1 MLVNSPHGAASDIGM
16 ENNMFMIASPLI
28 AAEDCVQHFVIAD
41 FGGFLQVRSFQELT
55 DIGIYLIL
63 ITFFIQQF
71 NGLKVFFYV
80 VDQDALIFVL

>member
-1 MLVNSPHGAASDIGM
+1 MLANSPHGAASDIGM

-28 AAEDCVQHFVIAD
+28 AAEDCIQHFVITD
-41 FGGFLQVRSFQELT
+41 FGDFLQVRSFQELT

-63 ITFFIQQF
+63 VTFFIQQF

>member
-1 MLVNSPHGAASDIGM
+1 VLVNSPHGAASDIGM

-55 DIGIYLIL
+55 DIGM